1 MSYIYTGRK
10 DDSRYE
16 YTSAVVED
24 SDITTWR
31 ETSLEES
38 KCPILFTNG
47 CFDVLHPGHIRVF
60 HTMKRRNPNSAL
72 IVGLNSDNSIKR
84 LKGDNSQLEA
94 YATRLASGL
103 QEQIKYSQ
111 ELTRLVEKLETQLT
125 FANEDANRLATELEL
140 EQNPGYKSRALT
152 LHYKRD
158 EYVDFYLRGK

>member
-1 MSYIYTGRK
+1 MNRIDELCEYYHKSC
-10 DDSRYE
+10 DSLPFE
-16 YTSAVVED
+16 CHI
-24 SDITTWR
+24 DIT
-31 ETSLEES
+31 
-38 KCPILFTNG
+38 
-47 CFDVLHPGHIRVF
+47 
-60 HTMKRRNPNSAL
+60 
-72 IVGLNSDNSIKR
+72 VGDMIDIINEVER